1 MADGIEV
8 NIEGLDAL
16 QQKLTALTREAQGK
30 AARSALRKAANVIR
44 DRARTNAARV
54 DDPATRESIY
64 LNVATRFNRKK
75 YRQTGDPAFRVGVLG
90 GARQYA
96 NSKANVRK
104 GLAGKTYLTAGD
116 KGAPGGDTW
125 YWRFLEFGTERMA
138 ARPFM
143 RPALQGADT
152 EVINTFVNEFEK
164 VVDRVIRRMSR

>member
-30 AARSALRKAANVIR
+30 AVRSALRKAANVIR

-116 KGAPGGDTW
+116 KGLPVVTPGTGVFWSLARSTWPPAP
-125 YWRFLEFGTERMA
+125 
-138 ARPFM
+138 
-143 RPALQGADT
+143 
-152 EVINTFVNEFEK
+152 
-164 VVDRVIRRMSR
+164 S